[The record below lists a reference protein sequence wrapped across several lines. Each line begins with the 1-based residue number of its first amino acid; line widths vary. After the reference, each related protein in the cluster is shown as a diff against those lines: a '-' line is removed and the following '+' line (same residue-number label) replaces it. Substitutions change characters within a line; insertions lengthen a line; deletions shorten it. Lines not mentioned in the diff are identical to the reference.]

1 MHPFKSAKYI
11 QAYKPTDVLRGGGF
25 KYSLLPPQPGE
36 MIHFDEHIFQMGR
49 NLQPAIIHPSRK
61 ADAMI
66 PDLKLRKE
74 TAPQVPP
81 QQWKW

>member
-1 MHPFKSAKYI
+1 
-11 QAYKPTDVLRGGGF
+11 
-25 KYSLLPPQPGE
+25 

-74 TAPQVPP
+74 TAPQVPTAVKMVAAWVGKERDSYQP
-81 QQWKW
+81 LFWAYILEC